1 MENTI
6 EVSAQK
12 DLVGRLELLQAEHRE
27 LDAKIIKLGQQAYL
41 SADDQLE
48 LAGLKKLKLKKK
60 DEIFLLKE
68 QLGVD
73 P

>member
-68 QLGVD
+68 QLGID

>member
-48 LAGLKKLKLKKK
+48 
-60 DEIFLLKE
+60 
-68 QLGVD
+68 
-73 P
+73 

>member
-68 QLGVD
+68 QLGIN

>member
-68 QLGVD
+68 QLGVE

>member
-41 SADDQLE
+41 SADDQLQ

-68 QLGVD
+68 QLGID

>member
-12 DLVGRLELLQAEHRE
+12 DLVKRLELLQAEHRE

-68 QLGVD
+68 QLGVE